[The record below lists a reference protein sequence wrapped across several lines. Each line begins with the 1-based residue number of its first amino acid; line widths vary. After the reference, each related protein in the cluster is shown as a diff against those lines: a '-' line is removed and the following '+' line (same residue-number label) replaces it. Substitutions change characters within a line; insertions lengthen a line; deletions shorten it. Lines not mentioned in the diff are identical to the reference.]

1 MYLCDQ
7 HFLKDACYSP
17 IGDSDSA
24 LVILRELLEQVG
36 GRGNRPKGTR
46 IKDGTYPSWTP
57 RLHIPNGLRVSDF
70 SFFKNKVLLL
80 LQIDLQRTQG
90 IHGHHQELGLA
101 EGEGHVFSHG
111 GRS

>member
-24 LVILRELLEQVG
+24 FVILRELLEQVG

-46 IKDGTYPSWTP
+46 IKDETYPSWTP
-57 RLHIPNGLRVSDF
+57 RLHIPNDC
-70 SFFKNKVLLL
+70 VLV
-80 LQIDLQRTQG
+80 IF
-90 IHGHHQELGLA
+90 H
-101 EGEGHVFSHG
+101 F
-111 GRS
+111 